1 VLTMTSC
8 SAQASG
14 DTPELL
20 GKAQTPGVILVT
32 LSVRESV
39 IDEIASMRNRVVR
52 ELARPHDAGPC
63 VSPARRT
70 SPDDARVQRQAP
82 ADSDR
87 AEPSGRA
94 PGLGEPLRGV
104 SLFPLTLSIRDRVD
118 RVARPGLRRFLGAV
132 ALVLGV
138 AGCAAAASP
147 VPELTPELLAKARDV
162 GTVRVLVQFR
172 APEGAE
178 DIEIQAVKRTVLAEL
193 AGTRHRVVRE
203 LRGLPVMALE
213 ASEDALRALS
223 ASPHVLRIE
232 EDRVHRPL
240 R

>member
-1 VLTMTSC
+1 MTSC

-147 VPELTPELLAKARDV
+147 VP
-162 GTVRVLVQFR
+162 
-172 APEGAE
+172 
-178 DIEIQAVKRTVLAEL
+178 
-193 AGTRHRVVRE
+193 
-203 LRGLPVMALE
+203 
-213 ASEDALRALS
+213 
-223 ASPHVLRIE
+223 
-232 EDRVHRPL
+232 
-240 R
+240 